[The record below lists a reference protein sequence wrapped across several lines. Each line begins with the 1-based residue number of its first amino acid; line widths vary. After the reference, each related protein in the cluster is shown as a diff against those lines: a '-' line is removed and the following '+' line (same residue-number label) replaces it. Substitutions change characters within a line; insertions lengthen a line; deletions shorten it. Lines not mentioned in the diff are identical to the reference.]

1 MPEKWTSVSFPL
13 TNLFPARIFITLI
26 QTYLTSHSSRY
37 TAARF
42 VSSSY
47 CSSGVLATSPPHLQL
62 LTGRCKVYFIKFY
75 CLFWPTEIFVSR
87 FRTFTFTLTF
97 ACDLSSFSGLSLLL
111 LSTIRFVFCFFFCF
125 LVTSLRIVG
134 KTTLKFVLS
143 AAAAKMDLSAVNG
156 NAECKW
162 QLKNRWPSFRLF
174 VFVQ

>member
-87 FRTFTFTLTF
+87 FRTFTFALTF

-111 LSTIRFVFCFFFCF
+111 LSTIRFVFCFFFLPFGYIFAHCWQNYF
-125 LVTSLRIVG
+125 KICAFCRRSE
-134 KTTLKFVLS
+134 
-143 AAAAKMDLSAVNG
+143 NG
-156 NAECKW
+156 FEC
-162 QLKNRWPSFRLF
+162 S
-174 VFVQ
+174 